1 MNEKHNFLLKT
12 VPLLAVGLIL
22 FFIYLLVL
30 VDIPEMI
37 HVISRVNIAIYIL
50 AAAALLI
57 ETTLFA
63 SAWQYLL
70 IPLSVKISMKKTFLF
85 VWVGVFVDLLIPAES
100 VSGDIAKVYLMS
112 KEPDVNAG
120 KVVASLISM
129 RILSGITSTA
139 TLSISFLA
147 MLMLDYTINNTMIQ
161 ILVIVTVLSALA
173 FLLLIVLC
181 LKENWTERLV
191 YASVNL
197 LERLSRGRLKLADI
211 RTRIVDGLKAFFGS
225 LKILSSKPITL
236 ILPTVL
242 YIFAWVF
249 SIAIVFLV
257 FAAIGYSDPGG
268 PLILLLKTMIIYT
281 LLVAIKSI
289 PLGIPAEVGLPE
301 IFLTS
306 SFILFGI
313 PIEISAAVTV
323 LTRILTVW
331 LRFFIG
337 FIAVQWLGI
346 RSLIGSG
353 SIIDAKNKI

>member
-22 FFIYLLVL
+22 FLVYLLVL

-37 HVISRVNIAIYIL
+37 HVISKVNVAIYIL
-50 AAAALLI
+50 AAVALLI

-63 SAWQYLL
+63 ATWQYLL
-70 IPLSVKISMKKTFLF
+70 IPLSVKISMKKTFQF
-85 VWVGVFVDLLIPAES
+85 VWVGIFTDLLIPAES
-100 VSGDIAKVYLMS
+100 VSGDIAKVYLIS

-129 RILSGITSTA
+129 RILSGITTTA
-139 TLSISFLA
+139 TLLISFLA
-147 MLMLDYTINNTMIQ
+147 MLILDYTVSLLMIQ
-161 ILVIVTVLSALA
+161 VLVIVTVLSALA
-173 FLLLIVLC
+173 FLLLIVFC
-181 LKENWTERLV
+181 LKENLTKRMV
-191 YASVNL
+191 YALASF
-197 LERLSRGRLKLADI
+197 LEWLSRGRLKLEHI
-211 RTRIVDGLKAFFGS
+211 RARIIDGLKAFYGS
-225 LKILSSKPITL
+225 LKVFSTKPITL
-236 ILPTVL
+236 VLPIVL
-242 YIFAWVF
+242 YIFAWGF

-268 PLILLLKTMIIYT
+268 PLILLLKSMIVYT

-289 PLGIPAEVGLPE
+289 PLGIPAEVGMPE
-301 IFLTS
+301 IFMTM

-313 PIEISAAVTV
+313 PEEISAAATV